1 MSQSDDRTIINK
13 YIKDTYRTPSNVMRF
28 LCVNR
33 MECQFLDIFR
43 HDHPELHFL
52 TADDISALS
61 HNHYIENGNNLQE
74 TLTFVES
81 KIKEYYNFL
90 FNIWICFKFAIILQ
104 IPEKTREEQ
113 SVENTIIEYLP
124 IRLTMLVYSLFN
136 LFYRTIIG
144 SLSDELKSGTIQQ
157 HVTNIV

>member
-28 LCVNR
+28 LCVTR

-61 HNHYIENGNNLQE
+61 HNYYIENGNNLQE
-74 TLTFVES
+74 TLTFIES
-81 KIKEYYNFL
+81 KIK
-90 FNIWICFKFAIILQ
+90 
-104 IPEKTREEQ
+104 
-113 SVENTIIEYLP
+113 
-124 IRLTMLVYSLFN
+124 
-136 LFYRTIIG
+136 
-144 SLSDELKSGTIQQ
+144 
-157 HVTNIV
+157 